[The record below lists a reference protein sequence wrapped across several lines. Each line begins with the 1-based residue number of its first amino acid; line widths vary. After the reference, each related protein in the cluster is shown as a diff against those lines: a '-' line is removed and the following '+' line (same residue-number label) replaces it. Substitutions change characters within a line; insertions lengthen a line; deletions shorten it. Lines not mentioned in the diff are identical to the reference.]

1 MPINFHLYLIHIYA
15 ENNADCYLGINFT
28 ILIYTYHNDILY
40 TNILSN
46 TSNLIT
52 RKGTVYVLET
62 FIEIV
67 ILTFGGFI

>member
-40 TNILSN
+40 TNIYKYYM
-46 TSNLIT
+46 T